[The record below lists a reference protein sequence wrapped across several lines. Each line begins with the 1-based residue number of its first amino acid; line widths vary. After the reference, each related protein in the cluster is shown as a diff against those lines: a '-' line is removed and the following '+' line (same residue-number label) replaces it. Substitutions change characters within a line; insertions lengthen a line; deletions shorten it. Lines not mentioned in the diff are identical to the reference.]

1 MANRGARGRRQMRAG
16 FEGIGKV
23 RIINSGVAHGD
34 SSLVAGVC
42 KTIGLAALLSA
53 LLGSLAFA
61 QKVHA
66 YEPLMMDPY
75 STIYVDD
82 GSCSAGKVLRVQG
95 APKNQRRKKSCVP
108 LSDLRGTA
116 STGSIK

>member
-1 MANRGARGRRQMRAG
+1 MRAG
-16 FEGIGKV
+16 CEGIDDVPAIDPFPLRGL
-23 RIINSGVAHGD
+23 ISCAHRP
-34 SSLVAGVC
+34 
-42 KTIGLAALLSA
+42 IGLAALLAA
-53 LLGSLAFA
+53 LLVASPSSA
-61 QKVHA
+61 QKLHA

-108 LSDLRGTA
+108 LSDLRGTPPA
-116 STGSIK
+116 SAAR

>member
-1 MANRGARGRRQMRAG
+1 VPAIHACSVRSRTSGT
-16 FEGIGKV
+16 GKAV
-23 RIINSGVAHGD
+23 SVAVFLA
-34 SSLVAGVC
+34 SLCVAQP
-42 KTIGLAALLSA
+42 AS
-53 LLGSLAFA
+53 A
-61 QKVHA
+61 QKLHP

-108 LSDLRGTA
+108 MSDLRGA
-116 STGSIK
+116 ALPNAIK

>member
-1 MANRGARGRRQMRAG
+1 MPAIDAGPRRGLT
-16 FEGIGKV
+16 FC
-23 RIINSGVAHGD
+23 AH
-34 SSLVAGVC
+34 
-42 KTIGLAALLSA
+42 KPIGLAALLGA
-53 LLGSLAFA
+53 LLVASPSFA
-61 QKVHA
+61 QKLHA

-108 LSDLRGTA
+108 LSDLRGTPPA
-116 STGSIK
+116 SAAK